1 MTREVLISAG
11 IDCPMVYGDPAMI
24 LPLLYTPKNSKTNR
38 TIYIPHHSIYTFSKS
53 LFKDQTLFKIINP
66 KNRKSLKIVD
76 EIFNAKIVLSSSLH
90 GLIIAD
96 AYGIPN
102 IWVKLD
108 DKVLT
113 GQNFKYYDYFS
124 SVGRN
129 PNLFLNFEELTHI
142 DDINLLPKLSDAIIT
157 NEMIINLAEKI
168 KEGLSFYE
176 RTFYK

>member
-76 EIFNAKIVLSSSLH
+76 EIFNANVVLSSSLH